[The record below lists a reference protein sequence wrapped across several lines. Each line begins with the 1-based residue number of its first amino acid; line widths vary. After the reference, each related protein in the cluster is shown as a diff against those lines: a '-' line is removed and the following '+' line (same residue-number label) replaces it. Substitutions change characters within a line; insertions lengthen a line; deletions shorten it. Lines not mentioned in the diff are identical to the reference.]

1 MKRGIIVLPFL
12 WVLICLLSCSKEKQ
26 SFAVISK
33 TELND
38 KIKGAWA
45 GKMIGVMKGIGMEF
59 KAASVT
65 YEDSIIWYPEMIE
78 RALLEDDI
86 YGQLSFMSSMVR
98 NQGLQTPVSKLAEDF
113 ANAEF
118 NLCHANLQARKNF
131 FDGIMPPLSGA
142 PDYNMHANDIDFQI
156 ESDYIGFINPGMP
169 RAATLM
175 ADSVGRIMAYGDGL
189 YGGMFVSAMHA
200 LAFFEKDAKV
210 VVKKA
215 LQAIPSESQYAK
227 AIQTVIDGY
236 EQDPSNWRST
246 WQILQD
252 RWGES
257 DLCVPYHPFNID
269 ATINGAYIAMGLLYG
284 ENNMEKTIEI
294 AIRCGQDT
302 DCNAANAAAVLGIIQ
317 GYEAIDEELKSHIPE
332 MADKPFLYTDISFNK
347 AVSLTQSFAEE
358 NILTNGGNLEDDIY
372 RMKLQPLL
380 FSGQLEQ
387 AFPNMS
393 MSHFIQM
400 SDTDLYRIEG
410 NWEDFRYGEGD
421 NDLYKVST
429 TPGDIFEVEF
439 SGSGISVLGSYNID
453 GGTAMAYIDGEPFRE
468 FNCYHRTEAGKWNGN
483 RQHIIHKMDLAEG
496 DHTLRIVVSDKKEEA
511 STGHKIYIERV
522 IVYKDTTLSASK

>member
-142 PDYNMHANDIDFQI
+142 PAYNMHANDIDFQI

-269 ATINGAYIAMGLLYG
+269 ATINGAYIAMGLLY
-284 ENNMEKTIEI
+284 
-294 AIRCGQDT
+294 
-302 DCNAANAAAVLGIIQ
+302 
-317 GYEAIDEELKSHIPE
+317 
-332 MADKPFLYTDISFNK
+332 
-347 AVSLTQSFAEE
+347 
-358 NILTNGGNLEDDIY
+358 
-372 RMKLQPLL
+372 
-380 FSGQLEQ
+380 
-387 AFPNMS
+387 
-393 MSHFIQM
+393 
-400 SDTDLYRIEG
+400 
-410 NWEDFRYGEGD
+410 
-421 NDLYKVST
+421 
-429 TPGDIFEVEF
+429 
-439 SGSGISVLGSYNID
+439 
-453 GGTAMAYIDGEPFRE
+453 
-468 FNCYHRTEAGKWNGN
+468 
-483 RQHIIHKMDLAEG
+483 
-496 DHTLRIVVSDKKEEA
+496 
-511 STGHKIYIERV
+511 
-522 IVYKDTTLSASK
+522 

>member
-1 MKRGIIVLPFL
+1 MKRGIIVLPIL
-12 WVLICLLSCSKEKQ
+12 WILVSLLSCSDEKE
-26 SFAVISK
+26 SIATISK
-33 TELND
+33 SELND

-59 KAASVT
+59 KAAGVT
-65 YEDSIIWYPEMIE
+65 YEDSITWYPEMIE
-78 RALLEDDI
+78 RALLEDDL
-86 YGQLSFMSSMVR
+86 YGQLTFMSTMEK

-142 PDYNMHANDIDFQI
+142 PAYNMHANDIDFQI
-156 ESDYIGFINPGMP
+156 ESDFIGFIHPGLP
-169 RAATLM
+169 QSAAIM

-189 YGGMFVSAMHA
+189 YGGMYVSAMQA

-210 VVKKA
+210 VVRKA
-215 LQAIPSESQYAK
+215 LQAIPRESQYAK

-236 EQDPSNWRST
+236 NQDSVNWRRT
-246 WQILQD
+246 WQMVQD
-252 RWGES
+252 KWGES

-284 ENNMEKTIEI
+284 ENDMEKTIDI

-317 GYEAIDEELKSHIPE
+317 GYEAIDEKLTSHIPII
-332 MADKPFLYTDISFNK
+332 ADKAFLYTDISFNK
-347 AVSLTQSFAEE
+347 AVSLTQSFAED
-358 NILTNGGNLEDDIY
+358 NILANGG
-372 RMKLQPLL
+372 KLQDDLYHVKL
-380 FSGQLEQ
+380 QTIQFAGQLEQ
-387 AFPNMS
+387 AFPDMS
-393 MSHFIQM
+393 MSYFIQM
-400 SDTDLYRIEG
+400 SDSEKFKLEG
-410 NWEDFRYGEGD
+410 NWVDFRYGEGD

-429 TPGDIFEVEF
+429 TPGDSFEIAF
-439 SGSGISVLGSYNID
+439 SGSGISVLGSYQTD

-483 RQHIIHKMDLAEG
+483 RQHIIHKMDLTEG
-496 DHTLRIVVSDKKEEA
+496 DHTLRIVVLDKKKEA

-522 IVYKDTTLSASK
+522 IIYKDSTISST

>member
-1 MKRGIIVLPFL
+1 
-12 WVLICLLSCSKEKQ
+12 
-26 SFAVISK
+26 
-33 TELND
+33 
-38 KIKGAWA
+38 
-45 GKMIGVMKGIGMEF
+45 
-59 KAASVT
+59 
-65 YEDSIIWYPEMIE
+65 
-78 RALLEDDI
+78 
-86 YGQLSFMSSMVR
+86 
-98 NQGLQTPVSKLAEDF
+98 
-113 ANAEF
+113 
-118 NLCHANLQARKNF
+118 
-131 FDGIMPPLSGA
+131 
-142 PDYNMHANDIDFQI
+142 
-156 ESDYIGFINPGMP
+156 
-169 RAATLM
+169 
-175 ADSVGRIMAYGDGL
+175 
-189 YGGMFVSAMHA
+189 
-200 LAFFEKDAKV
+200 
-210 VVKKA
+210 
-215 LQAIPSESQYAK
+215 
-227 AIQTVIDGY
+227 
-236 EQDPSNWRST
+236 
-246 WQILQD
+246 
-252 RWGES
+252 
-257 DLCVPYHPFNID
+257 
-269 ATINGAYIAMGLLYG
+269 MGLLYG

-372 RMKLQPLL
+372 RVKLQPLL